1 MNVTTP
7 ITTGLVYTT
16 SANGKLVIADG
27 NASDY
32 RIVLSSEAS
41 PSEGHAANE
50 LQAFLKEISGAELPI
65 VTDGTQLDSR
75 EIILGDN
82 AHLRSLSTKVDWDKL
97 GKEGFTIQTVGEN
110 LVIAGGRLR
119 GAIYGVYTFLE
130 DYLGCRWFSS
140 KVSKIPKL
148 DRIEIGAIDDT
159 QTPILEYREPFYS
172 DAFDADWA
180 ARNKAN
186 SNSARLDERRGGKV
200 AYSHFVHTFYPLM
213 PPSEFFDEHPEYY
226 SEIDGKRT
234 HERAQLCL
242 TNPDVVK
249 ISIERV
255 RKWIEGAPNA
265 TIFSVSQNDW
275 RGWCQCKECAAVDE
289 REGSHSGTM
298 LYFVNQIAEAI
309 EKDYPDKAIDT
320 LAYQY
325 TRKPPKYVK
334 PRPNV
339 IVRLCSIECCFSHPL
354 ETCEMNASFKEDIEG
369 WSEVSDRL
377 YIWDYVTNFSHYI
390 QPFPN
395 FDVLK
400 PNIQFFV
407 NHGVKGIF
415 EEGNY
420 SGGGGGELA
429 ELRAYVMAKVLWN
442 PDYDDQKAID
452 EFLEGYYCK
461 ASGPI
466 REYIDMLHKKV
477 RDDKVH
483 MTIRAKP
490 DSEFLTSEI
499 IQRSNELF
507 DEAEKLADDEDVLHR
522 VQVARLPVQYVQIS
536 TLPEIDPKR
545 AAIIDKFFKVVG
557 EAGITNISEG
567 RNMEQ
572 YKEAI
577 GVRG

>member
-1 MNVTTP
+1 MKITGPVT
-7 ITTGLVYTT
+7 IGMFNAT
-16 SANGKLVIADG
+16 SAGEKLVIADG

-32 RIVLSSEAS
+32 RIVLSNEAS
-41 PSEGHAANE
+41 PSEQHVANE
-50 LQAFLKEISGAELPI
+50 LQTFFKEISGAELPI
-65 VTDGTQLDSR
+65 VTDEAQPSSR

-82 AHLRSLSTKVDWDKL
+82 AHLRSLNTKIDWDKL
-97 GKEGFTIQTVGEN
+97 GNEGFAIRTVGKN
-110 LVIAGGRLR
+110 LVIAGGKLR
-119 GAIYGVYTFLE
+119 GTMYGVYTFLE

-148 DRIEIGAIDDT
+148 DGIKVGAINDV
-159 QTPILEYREPFYS
+159 QVPILEYREPFYT

-186 SNSARLDERRGGKV
+186 SNSARLDEQRGGKV
-200 AYSHFVHTFYPLM
+200 AYAHFVHTFYPLM

-226 SEIDGKRT
+226 SEIDGERI

-249 ISIERV
+249 IATERV
-255 RKWIEGAPNA
+255 RKWIEDAPNA

-275 RGWCQCKECAAVDE
+275 RNPCQCKDCAAVDE

-298 LYFVNQIAEAI
+298 LHFVNQIAEAI

-339 IVRLCSIECCFSHPL
+339 IVRLCSIECCFSHAL
-354 ETCEMNASFKEDIEG
+354 DTCEMNASFKEDIEG

-442 PDYDDQKAID
+442 PDYDTQKAMN
-452 EFLEGYYCK
+452 EFLDGYYCK
-461 ASGPI
+461 AAAPI

-477 RDDKVH
+477 RDDNIH
-483 MTIRAKP
+483 MTIRARP
-490 DSEFLTSEI
+490 DSEFLATEI
-499 IQRSNELF
+499 IQRSDELF

-522 VQVARLPVQYVQIS
+522 IQVARLPIQYVQIS
-536 TLPEIDPKR
+536 TLSETDPKR
-545 AAIIDKFFKVVG
+545 TTIINKFFKVVDK
-557 EAGITNISEG
+557 AGITNISEG
-567 RNMEQ
+567 RSIAQ
-572 YKEAI
+572 YKEML
-577 GVRG
+577 GVK

>member
-1 MNVTTP
+1 MKIAGPVT
-7 ITTGLVYTT
+7 L
-16 SANGKLVIADG
+16 ADEKLVIADG
-27 NASDY
+27 DASDY
-32 RIVLSSEAS
+32 RIVLSREAS
-41 PSEGHAANE
+41 PSEEHAANE
-50 LQAFLKEISGAELPI
+50 LQAFLREITGAELPV
-65 VTDGTQLDSR
+65 VTDETPADSR

-82 AHLRSLSTKVDWDKL
+82 SHLRALNTKIDWDEL
-97 GKEGFTIQTVGEN
+97 GNEGFTLRTVGEN
-110 LVIAGGRLR
+110 VVIAGGRLR
-119 GAIYGVYTFLE
+119 GTMYGVYTLLE
-130 DYLGCRWFSS
+130 DYLGCRWLSS
-140 KVSKIPKL
+140 KVSHIPKL

-159 QTPILEYREPFYS
+159 QAPILEYREPFYT

-186 SNSARLDERRGGKV
+186 SNSARLDAGRGGKV
-200 AYSHFVHTFYPLM
+200 AYAHFVHTFYPLM
-213 PPSEFFDEHPEYY
+213 SPSEFFAEHPEYY

-242 TNPDVVK
+242 TNPEVVK
-249 ISIERV
+249 IATERV
-255 RKWIEGAPNA
+255 RKWIENAPTA

-275 RGWCQCKECAAVDE
+275 RGWCQCQECAAIDE
-289 REGSHSGTM
+289 HEGSHSGTM
-298 LYFVNQIAEAI
+298 LHFVNQIAEAI

-325 TRKPPKYVK
+325 TRKPPKHIK

-354 ETCEMNASFKEDIEG
+354 ETCEMNATFKEDIEG

-429 ELRAYVMAKVLWN
+429 ELRAYVMAKALWN
-442 PDYDDQKAID
+442 PDYDVQKAMN
-452 EFLEGYYCK
+452 EFLEGYYC
-461 ASGPI
+461 AAADPI
-466 REYIDMLHKKV
+466 RAYIDMLHQKV
-477 RDDKVH
+477 RDDNIH

-490 DSEFLTSEI
+490 DSEFLASEI
-499 IQRSNELF
+499 VQRAEELF
-507 DEAEKLADDEDVLHR
+507 DEAERLADDEDVLHR
-522 VQVARLPVQYVQIS
+522 VQVARLPMQYVRIS
-536 TLPEIDPKR
+536 TLPEDDPKR
-545 AAIIDKFFKVVG
+545 AAIIDNFFKVVDK
-557 EAGITNISEG
+557 AGITNISEG
-567 RNMEQ
+567 RTMAQ

-577 GVRG
+577 SVGG

>member
-1 MNVTTP
+1 MKITAP
-7 ITTGLVYTT
+7 ITIGMGYTT
-16 SANGKLVIADG
+16 SATGKLVIADG
-27 NASDY
+27 NVSDY
-32 RIVLSSEAS
+32 RIVLSNQAS
-41 PSEGHAANE
+41 PSEQHAANE

-65 VTDGTQLDSR
+65 VTDDTQPGSS

-82 AHLRSLSTKVDWDKL
+82 AHLRSLNTRIDWEKL
-97 GKEGFTIQTVGEN
+97 GNEGFVIRTVGEN
-110 LVIAGGRLR
+110 LVIAGGKLR
-119 GAIYGVYTFLE
+119 GTMYGVYTFLE
-130 DYLGCRWFSS
+130 DHLGCRWFSS
-140 KVSKIPKL
+140 KVSDIPKS
-148 DRIEIGAIDDT
+148 DRIEIGAIDEV
-159 QTPILEYREPFYS
+159 QTPILEYREPFYT

-186 SNSARLDERRGGKV
+186 SNSARLNGGRGGKV
-200 AYSHFVHTFYPLM
+200 AYAHFVHTFYPLM
-213 PPSEFFDEHPEYY
+213 SPSEFFDEHPEYY

-249 ISIERV
+249 IATERV
-255 RKWIEGAPNA
+255 IRWIEEAPSA

-275 RGWCQCKECAAVDE
+275 RGWCQCQECTAIDE
-289 REGSHSGTM
+289 REESHSGTM
-298 LYFVNQIAEAI
+298 LHFVNQIAEAI

-369 WSEVSDRL
+369 WSKVSDRL

-442 PDYDDQKAID
+442 PDYDAQKAMD

-461 ASGPI
+461 AAGPI
-466 REYIDMLHKKV
+466 GEYIDMLHKKV
-477 RDDKVH
+477 RDDNIH
-483 MTIRAKP
+483 MTIRARP
-490 DSEFLTSEI
+490 DSEFLAPEI
-499 IQRSNELF
+499 IQRAEELF
-507 DEAEKLADDEDVLHR
+507 DEAEEVADDEDVLHR
-522 VQVARLPVQYVQIS
+522 IQVARLPIQYVQIS
-536 TLPEIDPKR
+536 TLPETNPKR
-545 AAIIDKFFKVVG
+545 AAIIDKFFKVVDKT
-557 EAGITNISEG
+557 GITNISEG
-567 RNMEQ
+567 RSMAQ
-572 YKEAI
+572 YKEMLGI
-577 GVRG
+577 K

>member
-1 MNVTTP
+1 MFNA
-7 ITTGLVYTT
+7 T
-16 SANGKLVIADG
+16 SAGEKLVIADG

-32 RIVLSSEAS
+32 RIVLSNEAS
-41 PSEGHAANE
+41 PSEQHVANE
-50 LQAFLKEISGAELPI
+50 LQTFFKEISGAELPI
-65 VTDGTQLDSR
+65 VTDEAQPSSR

-82 AHLRSLSTKVDWDKL
+82 AHLRSLNTKIDWDKL
-97 GKEGFTIQTVGEN
+97 GNEGFAIRTVGKN
-110 LVIAGGRLR
+110 LVIAGGKLR
-119 GAIYGVYTFLE
+119 GTMYGVYTFLE

-148 DRIEIGAIDDT
+148 DGIKVGAINDV
-159 QTPILEYREPFYS
+159 QVPILEYREPFYT

-186 SNSARLDERRGGKV
+186 SNSARLDEQRGGKV
-200 AYSHFVHTFYPLM
+200 AYAHFVHTFYPLM

-226 SEIDGKRT
+226 SEIDGERI

-249 ISIERV
+249 IATERV
-255 RKWIEGAPNA
+255 RKWIEDAPNA

-275 RGWCQCKECAAVDE
+275 RNPCQCKDCAAVDE

-298 LYFVNQIAEAI
+298 LHFVNQIAEAI

-339 IVRLCSIECCFSHPL
+339 IVRLCSIECCFSHAL
-354 ETCEMNASFKEDIEG
+354 DTCEMNASFKEDIEG

-442 PDYDDQKAID
+442 PDYDTQKAMN
-452 EFLEGYYCK
+452 EFLDGYYCK
-461 ASGPI
+461 AAAPI

-477 RDDKVH
+477 RDDNIH
-483 MTIRAKP
+483 MTIRARP
-490 DSEFLTSEI
+490 DSEFLATEI
-499 IQRSNELF
+499 IQRSDELF

-522 VQVARLPVQYVQIS
+522 IQVARLPIQYVQIS
-536 TLPEIDPKR
+536 TLSETDPKR
-545 AAIIDKFFKVVG
+545 TTIIDKFFKVVDK
-557 EAGITNISEG
+557 AGITNISEG
-567 RNMEQ
+567 RSIAQ
-572 YKEAI
+572 YKEML
-577 GVRG
+577 GVK